1 VVIGHFLF
9 DSFGHADERQAM
21 TGRHPLAV
29 GHLTT
34 ADLIAEAR
42 LNAAP
47 VSPAA
52 RVAAARAIARAMSPA
67 ERAEV
72 ARRNQAKLDAAAHT
86 LNTASIALY
95 GRRARLLIQDPE

>member
-1 VVIGHFLF
+1 MP
-9 DSFGHADERQAM
+9 RN
-21 TGRHPLAV
+21 PLSV

-42 LNAAP
+42 LDDAP

-52 RVAAARAIARAMSPA
+52 RVAAARAIARAMTPA

-72 ARRNQAKLDAAAHT
+72 ARRNQAMLDAAAHT
-86 LNTASIALY
+86 MNAASIAVY
-95 GRRARLLIQDPE
+95 GRRARLLAQDDEVTR